1 MRALGILMDP
11 SLSDD
16 DDLED
21 LGPDEEPSGDGA
33 PETTLVAK
41 LRGDP
46 PRLDQFLHGLMTEQS
61 RSTVQKLIESGAV
74 TLNGKPVKSSSRV
87 HHDDVLVYR
96 KPPPAHPAPIAEDI
110 PLEILYQD
118 DFLAVVNKP
127 YNMVVHPAKGHW
139 SGTLVNALRFHFPQL
154 SGINGDY
161 RAGIVHRLDRDTSG
175 AILIAKEERTHRD
188 LSMAFEKRKV
198 FKEYLT
204 IVHGNLDRDS
214 DYIEARIGP
223 HPHDR
228 VKMATSLV
236 ESFGRDALSYY
247 EVEERYQNY
256 TLVRVQPRTGRTH
269 QIRIHMGHIGH
280 TVLADKTYSGRDKIL
295 MADIAG
301 SAVAAGSQDVLLER
315 QALHAYRLRFTHP
328 RREQVIAIEAPI
340 PKDML
345 RTMEALRLHRPF
357 RQGPFAPGLTK
368 GNGR

>member
-1 MRALGILMDP
+1 MTESEFPDIDEV
-11 SLSDD
+11 
-16 DDLED
+16 ED
-21 LGPDEEPSGDGA
+21 LLDGDLPDAEGAATTAEPI
-33 PETTLVAK
+33 ETTLVVK
-41 LRGDP
+41 LRADP
-46 PRLDQFLHGLMTEQS
+46 PRVDQYLHGLMTEQS
-61 RSTVQKLIESGAV
+61 RSTIQKLIESGAV
-74 TLNGKPVKSSSRV
+74 TINGRVVKCSTKIR
-87 HHDDVLVYR
+87 HDDVLVYR
-96 KPPPAHPAPIAEDI
+96 KPPPSHPAPVPEEI

-118 DFLAVVNKP
+118 EFLAVINKP

-139 SGTLVNALRFHFPQL
+139 SGTLVNALRFHFPHL

-204 IVHGNLDRDS
+204 IVSGILDRDS
-214 DYIEARIGP
+214 DYVEARIGM

-228 VKMATSLV
+228 LKMMTSMRDD
-236 ESFGRDALSYY
+236 FGKDALSYY
-247 EVEERYQNY
+247 EVEERYQGF

-269 QIRIHMGHIGH
+269 QIRVHMGHIGH
-280 TVLADKTYSGRDKIL
+280 NVLADKNYSGRDKIML
-295 MADIAG
+295 GDIAG
-301 SAVAAGSQDVLLER
+301 PTVEGAENLLLHR

-328 RREQVIAIEAPI
+328 RKDEVISIEAPI
-340 PKDML
+340 PSDML
-345 RTMEALRLHRPF
+345 RTMEALRTHRPF

>member
-1 MRALGILMDP
+1 MEP
-11 SLSDD
+11 SFSDD
-16 DDLED
+16 DDL
-21 LGPDEEPSGDGA
+21 DELPGDEIAPGDIA
-33 PETTLVAK
+33 PETTLVCK
-41 LRGDP
+41 LRIDP

-61 RSTVQKLIESGAV
+61 RSTIQKLIESGAV
-74 TLNGKPVKSSSRV
+74 TLNGKPVKCSTRV

-96 KPPPAHPAPIAEDI
+96 KPLPSHPAPIAEEI

-118 DFLAVVNKP
+118 EFLAVINKP

-139 SGTLVNALRFHFPQL
+139 SGTLVNALRFHFPTL

-175 AILIAKEERTHRD
+175 AILIAKEEKTHRD

-204 IVHGNLDRDS
+204 IVNGNLDRDS
-214 DYIEARIGP
+214 DYIEARIGT

-228 VKMATSLV
+228 VKMMTSND

-247 EVEERYQNY
+247 EVEEKYHGY

-280 TVLADKTYSGRDKIL
+280 TVLADKTYSGKDKIFL
-295 MADIAG
+295 SDITGQPAG
-301 SAVAAGSQDVLLER
+301 PVVEEPLLIR

-328 RREQVIAIEAPI
+328 QRDQVISIEAPI
-340 PKDML
+340 PQDML
-345 RTMEALRLHRPF
+345 RTMEALRKHRPF
-357 RQGPFAPGLTK
+357 RHGPFAPGLTR

>member
-1 MRALGILMDP
+1 MEP
-11 SLSDD
+11 SLVDD
-16 DDLED
+16 DELDD
-21 LGPDEEPSGDGA
+21 IAPEEGSESQLT

-61 RSTVQKLIESGAV
+61 RSTIQKLIESGAV
-74 TLNGKPVKSSSRV
+74 TLNGKPVKCSSRV

-96 KPPPAHPAPIAEDI
+96 KPPPSHPAPIPENI

-118 DFLAVVNKP
+118 EFLAVINKP

-188 LSMAFEKRKV
+188 MSMAFEKRKV

-204 IVHGNLDRDS
+204 IVNGSLDRDS
-214 DYIEARIGP
+214 DYVEARIGP

-228 VKMATSLV
+228 LKMMTGHDEA
-236 ESFGRDALSYY
+236 FGRDALSYY
-247 EVEERYQNY
+247 EVEERYQGY

-269 QIRIHMGHIGH
+269 QIRLHMGHIGH
-280 TVLADKTYSGRDKIL
+280 TVLADKTYSGRDRITL
-295 MADIAG
+295 GDITG
-301 SAVAAGSQDVLLER
+301 DKGAAGKEILLER

-328 RREQVIAIEAPI
+328 RKDQVIAIEAPI
-340 PKDML
+340 PPDML
-345 RTMEALRLHRPF
+345 KTMAALREHRPY
-357 RQGPFAPGLTK
+357 RQGPFAPGLTR